1 MDDYE
6 PSGTASS
13 ANSQVPRGK
22 PYTPNFTK
30 DAPRGALHFLEGDKI
45 LSTIVCIESPFAGRG
60 TNWLERRYDAF
71 MNLRYARACLRD
83 SLMRGESPFASHL
96 LYTQRGVLRDG
107 VQTERKHGIDAGLRF
122 QEVAAFVAVYIDRDI
137 TPGMKLAIAQAERNG
152 KRVKFRSLVD
162 RSIEEYWSQ

>member
-6 PSGTASS
+6 PTGTSS
-13 ANSQVPRGK
+13 SIGSQVPRRD
-22 PYTPNFTK
+22 PL
-30 DAPRGALHFLEGDKI
+30 DFLKGDKI

-60 TNWLERRYDAF
+60 ANWLERRYDAF
-71 MNLRYARACLRD
+71 LNLRYARACLRD

-107 VQTERKHGIDAGLRF
+107 VPAERKHGIDAGLRF
-122 QEVAAFVAVYIDRDI
+122 QEAAAFVAVYIDRDI

-152 KRVKFRSLVD
+152 KRVLFRSLFDVSVED
-162 RSIEEYWSQ
+162 DNERM